1 MVIFIVNAIYFI
13 FIFNDLTHFKARG
26 EGPRGEGEGPRGKG
40 EGIQKNL
47 SHRIWFQIQVIRFK
61 QWKLL

>member
-26 EGPRGEGEGPRGKG
+26 EGPRGEGEG
-40 EGIQKNL
+40 IQKNL